1 MIRTR
6 LRRLRRLQEARAT
19 AIRKFV
25 VRYPYAMDNCRR
37 MTPPLVRINE
47 RRAATCFLYK
57 ESPRLEGTDLQQVMV
72 KPVPVGA

>member
-1 MIRTR
+1 
-6 LRRLRRLQEARAT
+6 LRRLQEARAT

-37 MTPPLVRINE
+37 MTPLLVRTDE

-57 ESPRLEGTDLQQVMV
+57 ESPRLEGTDLLQVMV

>member
-1 MIRTR
+1 M
-6 LRRLRRLQEARAT
+6 RRLRSLQKACTT

-25 VRYPYAMDNCRR
+25 VRYPYAMDICHH
-37 MTPPLVRINE
+37 MTPLVRTDE

-57 ESPRLEGTDLQQVMV
+57 KSPRLEGTDLQQVMV

>member
-1 MIRTR
+1 M
-6 LRRLRRLQEARAT
+6 RRLQEARAT

-25 VRYPYAMDNCRR
+25 VRYPYAMDICHH
-37 MTPPLVRINE
+37 MTPLVRINE

-57 ESPRLEGTDLQQVMV
+57 ECPRLEGTDLQQVMV